1 MTHTIRIYNRRI
13 KKAQRNNIYRQEE
26 KGWGEMTETEQRD
39 YINSP
44 LLNSISSHGL
54 IYHPYLQCCMGHCP
68 HCRDPTL
75 DQRHQRKIRKRE
87 FARILALEMSTE

>member
-1 MTHTIRIYNRRI
+1 MTRTVRIYNRRI
-13 KKAQRNNIYRQEE
+13 KKAQRNNIYHPEE
-26 KGWGEMTETEQRD
+26 NGWGEMTETEQRD

-44 LLNSISSHGL
+44 LLNSVSSHGL
-54 IYHPYLQCCMGHCP
+54 VYHPYLQCCMGHCP

-87 FARILALEMSTE
+87 FMRILPQEMSTE